1 MAYIAPYIDD
11 AGLHLP
17 TYADIR
23 DDLVNQF
30 KKIYG
35 QDIYLENDSQDYQMI
50 SAFALKT
57 YDTMQLLQIVYN
69 NRSPKTAVGT
79 GLDSIVKLN
88 GIRRKEASHST
99 CEVVITGTKGTLI
112 AAGVIEDE
120 MGNQWSLPADIILP
134 DTTMRV
140 TATCRALGA
149 VEAASGTLN
158 KIVNPQKGWTAVT
171 NTAIAVPGLPVESD
185 EQLRYRQSLSVAA
198 PSRNMLESIIAGIAG
213 VLGVTRYRV
222 YDNDTNMTDKN
233 GIPGHSIAA
242 IVEGGADKDIAEQIY
257 LRKGPGGGTY
267 GNVAISYTTES
278 GSDTTVRFSRPT
290 YVVIDANIEIAP
302 ASGYTSLVFDSIKSN
317 VERYVEAL
325 SIGDD
330 VTVTGMLTAVS
341 AAVINASQPNFI
353 LKGITLSK
361 NGTESSTTDVPIAY
375 NELAQVGNIMI
386 MEVR

>member
-158 KIVNPQKGWTAVT
+158 KN
-171 NTAIAVPGLPVESD
+171 
-185 EQLRYRQSLSVAA
+185 R
-198 PSRNMLESIIAGIAG
+198 
-213 VLGVTRYRV
+213 
-222 YDNDTNMTDKN
+222 
-233 GIPGHSIAA
+233 
-242 IVEGGADKDIAEQIY
+242 
-257 LRKGPGGGTY
+257 
-267 GNVAISYTTES
+267 
-278 GSDTTVRFSRPT
+278 
-290 YVVIDANIEIAP
+290 
-302 ASGYTSLVFDSIKSN
+302 
-317 VERYVEAL
+317 
-325 SIGDD
+325 
-330 VTVTGMLTAVS
+330 
-341 AAVINASQPNFI
+341 
-353 LKGITLSK
+353 
-361 NGTESSTTDVPIAY
+361 
-375 NELAQVGNIMI
+375 
-386 MEVR
+386 

>member
-198 PSRNMLESIIAGIAG
+198 PSRNMLESTIAGIAG

-330 VTVTGMLTAVS
+330 VTVTGMLTAVY

>member
-198 PSRNMLESIIAGIAG
+198 PSRNMLESTIAGIAG

-257 LRKGPGGGTY
+257 LRKGPRRGY
-267 GNVAISYTTES
+267 LRKRRDILYYR
-278 GSDTTVRFSRPT
+278 VRF
-290 YVVIDANIEIAP
+290 
-302 ASGYTSLVFDSIKSN
+302 
-317 VERYVEAL
+317 
-325 SIGDD
+325 
-330 VTVTGMLTAVS
+330 
-341 AAVINASQPNFI
+341 
-353 LKGITLSK
+353 
-361 NGTESSTTDVPIAY
+361 
-375 NELAQVGNIMI
+375 
-386 MEVR
+386 